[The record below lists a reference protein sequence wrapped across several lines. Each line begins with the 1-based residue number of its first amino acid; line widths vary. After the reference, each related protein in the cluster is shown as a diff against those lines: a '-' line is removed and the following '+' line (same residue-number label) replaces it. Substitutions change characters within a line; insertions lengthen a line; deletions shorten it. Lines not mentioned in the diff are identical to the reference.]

1 MVMLEFISKYGT
13 AVIILLG
20 IVITALLL
28 WNGSA
33 LSNQKSKLKEA
44 LLNENNVYSMNGDTG
59 EMKTRKDESTTV
71 TPDTI
76 RRYETEFYKKCSW
89 HGVLVQCIPVF
100 PLLGILGTVAGLM
113 LQMQANGMDA
123 MMDSLDVALDT
134 TYWGLIFA
142 ILLKVIEAVYPSR
155 VIYDAEVLLDD
166 FDKKMNLAEMFQKV
180 KKEKK

>member
-1 MVMLEFISKYGT
+1 MVMLEFISNYGT
-13 AVIILLG
+13 AGIILFG
-20 IVITALLL
+20 IIITALLL

-33 LSNQKSKLKEA
+33 LSNQKGKLEEVLLRKNNIYTFNADAKEIK
-44 LLNENNVYSMNGDTG
+44 EK
-59 EMKTRKDESTTV
+59 EDESSTV

-76 RRYETEFYKKCSW
+76 RRFETEFYKKCSW

-123 MMDSLDVALDT
+123 MMNSLNVALDT

-142 ILLKVIEAVYPSR
+142 ILLKVLEAVFPSR
-155 VIYDAEVLLDD
+155 IIYDVEVLLDD
-166 FDKKMNLAEMFQKV
+166 FDKKMSLAEMFQKL
-180 KKEKK
+180 KKEEK